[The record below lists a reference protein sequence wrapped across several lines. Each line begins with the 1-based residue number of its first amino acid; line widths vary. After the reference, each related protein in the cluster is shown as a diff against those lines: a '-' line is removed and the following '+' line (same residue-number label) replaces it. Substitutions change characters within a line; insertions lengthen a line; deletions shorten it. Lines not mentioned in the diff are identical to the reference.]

1 MNKNEIYT
9 EIQHRDYKATTTK
22 KRLKNRGKRQI
33 IFKGTTIKPAA
44 VFSITTMGDKAH
56 CSKFWR
62 GQRENKLATYIL
74 HQGKLLFKSQSE
86 TRIFAG
92 K

>member
-1 MNKNEIYT
+1 
-9 EIQHRDYKATTTK
+9 
-22 KRLKNRGKRQI
+22 
-33 IFKGTTIKPAA
+33 
-44 VFSITTMGDKAH
+44 MGDKAH

-74 HQGKLLFKSQSE
+74 HQGKLLFKSQGE

-92 K
+92 KQIRKVFISYTFSIHEILNYFMKKENDPRIKSQEERRNGKKNIGT